1 MALGAGV
8 KSPEPGVGTRDRA
21 VGVGTCDGAA
31 DGAGFSGVP
40 ESQWLLSIRW
50 RCSRV

>member
-8 KSPEPGVGTRDRA
+8 KSLERGVGTRDGIA
-21 VGVGTCDGAA
+21 GVGTCDGAA
-31 DGAGFSGVP
+31 DGAGFSRVP

-50 RCSRV
+50 RRSRV

>member
-8 KSPEPGVGTRDRA
+8 KSPECGVGTHDGIAGVGTR
-21 VGVGTCDGAA
+21 DGAA

-40 ESQWLLSIRW
+40 ESQWLLLIR
-50 RCSRV
+50 

>member
-8 KSPEPGVGTRDRA
+8 KSPERGVGTRDGIA
-21 VGVGTCDGAA
+21 GVGTRNGAA

-50 RCSRV
+50 RRSRV